1 MPRLMGGDSWGD
13 SDGEDVGSV
22 GVVKFKTRSMVGQTA
37 PKNQSVDCTTLTSGM
52 ENGMNIRLKIHVFSQ
67 FFFKAYWCLPAT
79 EMGFACSLSPLPR
92 GPCFSSSRSIL
103 GRPQL

>member
-1 MPRLMGGDSWGD
+1 MPRFMGGDSRGD

-22 GVVKFKTRSMVGQTA
+22 GVVKFKMRSMVGQA
-37 PKNQSVDCTTLTSGM
+37 SPKNQSVECTTLTSGM
-52 ENGMNIRLKIHVFSQ
+52 ENGMDIRLKIHVLSQ
-67 FFFKAYWCLPAT
+67 FFFTAYWRLPAA